1 MVRYRRNRVQGG
13 TYFFTVTL
21 GERRSTALVDHVA
34 ALRAAFRVARQ
45 ERPFTIDAIV
55 ILPEH
60 LHAILTLPQGDAD
73 FAGRW
78 RRIKGHFSTRL
89 LAAGVSIGRH
99 ANGELALWQRRYWE
113 HTIRDEA
120 DFVRHVDYVHYN
132 PVKQHLVTRVR
143 DWRHSSFH
151 LYVRRGLLPEDWAGD
166 VNEGPSGYGE
176 RRE

>member
-21 GERRSTALVDHVA
+21 GERRSTALVDHVGV
-34 ALRAAFRVARQ
+34 LRAAFSVARQ

-78 RRIKGHFSTRL
+78 RRIKGYFRHPT
-89 LAAGVSIGRH
+89 AGCG
-99 ANGELALWQRRYWE
+99 GFY
-113 HTIRDEA
+113 
-120 DFVRHVDYVHYN
+120 
-132 PVKQHLVTRVR
+132 
-143 DWRHSSFH
+143 
-151 LYVRRGLLPEDWAGD
+151 
-166 VNEGPSGYGE
+166 
-176 RRE
+176 